1 MYLARE
7 GADVLLVERGEA
19 GMAASTAN
27 AGSLHV
33 QLLSYDF
40 DGESDRGPPIDRL
53 ALGPR
58 SITLWREIAAAA
70 GEGLGIRTEGGLML
84 AETEA
89 EFAWLRA
96 KVAVERS
103 RGIEAHV
110 LGANEL
116 RSLAPY
122 LGPHFIGAGFA
133 PGEGQIDPLRGTTA
147 LRRLAVQAGARL
159 REGVEVRAITRSSAG
174 FTVETGAGPIRAGRL
189 VNCGGAFAG
198 RIGAMLGVRLPV
210 TGSVQQVIATEATAP
225 AMRHLVAHAGRHL
238 SLKQGDGGH
247 VLVGGGWP
255 GVLDGRGAPRNLRRS
270 IEGNLWIA
278 GRVLPGLAGM
288 QAIRAWTGLAV
299 EVDRAP
305 LLGGVPEV
313 PGLFHAVTSNGYT
326 LAPIAG
332 RMTADAVLGREQ
344 VAPEFTLARFN

>member
-1 MYLARE
+1 
-7 GADVLLVERGEA
+7 
-19 GMAASTAN
+19 
-27 AGSLHV
+27 
-33 QLLSYDF
+33 
-40 DGESDRGPPIDRL
+40 
-53 ALGPR
+53 
-58 SITLWREIAAAA
+58 
-70 GEGLGIRTEGGLML
+70 
-84 AETEA
+84 
-89 EFAWLRA
+89 
-96 KVAVERS
+96 
-103 RGIEAHV
+103 
-110 LGANEL
+110 
-116 RSLAPY
+116 
-122 LGPHFIGAGFA
+122 
-133 PGEGQIDPLRGTTA
+133 
-147 LRRLAVQAGARL
+147 
-159 REGVEVRAITRSSAG
+159 VEVQAITRSSAG

-225 AMRHLVAHAGRHL
+225 VMRHLAAHAGRHL

-344 VAPEFTLARFN
+344 VALEFTLARFN